1 MFIIRYSK
9 PINLRRKRDV
19 VPKIERE
26 EECFDCEPGGIEDDF
41 CLPDTCPE
49 RIIQPQF
56 PSATSSFP
64 PEQLEVIDACIEE
77 ANELLLTLGL
87 QQEEDGEVGED
98 DVLLQ
103 NLNTLKGQMV
113 EVIISCTEEDIESE
127 ETLTCENQFEKVCG
141 KFIYSGIDFIILHTK
156 DDETIWIPFAK
167 IRWMIQKEQEEVL
180 NEDQPLLNIDPCLRR
195 EITFNFGQIVPKS
208 PFLLKL
214 FFPLQLSFLLK
225 SFIDCDLCVKT
236 FDNKETQGTLV
247 KVPERSL
254 LIETPRKKKGIDFEK
269 ICYIKIEQ
277 PEIALLKC

>member
-9 PINLRRKRDV
+9 PINLRRKHDV
-19 VPKIERE
+19 IPKIERE
-26 EECFDCEPGGIEDDF
+26 EECFDCEPGGTEDDF

-64 PEQLEVIDACIEE
+64 PEQLAEIDACIEE

-87 QQEEDGEVGED
+87 QQEAEEVGEE

-103 NLNTLKGQMV
+103 NLNKLKGQMV
-113 EVIISCTEEDIESE
+113 EVTISCREEDIEPE
-127 ETLTCENQFEKVCG
+127 GTLTCENHDEKVHG
-141 KFIYSGIDFIILHTK
+141 KFIYNGIDFIILHTM
-156 DDETIWIPFAK
+156 DDETVWIPFAK
-167 IRWMIQKEQEEVL
+167 IRWMIQKEQEEIL
-180 NEDQPLLNIDPCLRR
+180 TEDQPLLNIDPCLRR

-225 SFIDCDLCVKT
+225 SFIDCTLRVKT
-236 FDNKETQGTLV
+236 FDNKETRGTLV
-247 KVPERSL
+247 KVTERSL
-254 LIETPRKKKGIDFEK
+254 LIETSRKKQGIDFEK
-269 ICYIKIEQ
+269 ICYIKMKQ
-277 PEIALLKC
+277 PEIASLKC

>member
-9 PINLRRKRDV
+9 PINLRRKHDV

-26 EECFDCEPGGIEDDF
+26 EECFDCEPGGTEDDF

-64 PEQLEVIDACIEE
+64 PEQLAEIDACIEE

-87 QQEEDGEVGED
+87 QQEAEEVEEE

-103 NLNTLKGQMV
+103 NLNKLKGQMV
-113 EVIISCTEEDIESE
+113 EVTISCREEDIEPE
-127 ETLTCENQFEKVCG
+127 GMLTCENHDEKVHG
-141 KFIYSGIDFIILHTK
+141 KFIYNGIDFIILYTM
-156 DDETIWIPFAK
+156 DDETVWIPFTK
-167 IRWMIQKEQEEVL
+167 IRWMIQKEQEEVF

-225 SFIDCDLCVKT
+225 SFIDCNLRVKT
-236 FDNKETQGTLV
+236 FDNKEIRGTLV
-247 KVPERSL
+247 KVTERSL
-254 LIETPRKKKGIDFEK
+254 LIETPRKKQGVDFEK
-269 ICYIKIEQ
+269 ICYIKMKQ
-277 PEIALLKC
+277 PEIASLKC

>member
-9 PINLRRKRDV
+9 PINLRRKHDV

-26 EECFDCEPGGIEDDF
+26 EECFDCEPGGTEDDF

-64 PEQLEVIDACIEE
+64 PEQLAEIDACIEK

-87 QQEEDGEVGED
+87 QQEEEEED

-103 NLNTLKGQMV
+103 NLHKLKGQMI
-113 EVIISCTEEDIESE
+113 EVTISCTEEDIEPE
-127 ETLTCENQFEKVCG
+127 GTLTCENHYEKVHG
-141 KFIYSGIDFIILHTK
+141 KFIYNGVDFIILHTM
-156 DDETIWIPFAK
+156 DDETVWIPFTK
-167 IRWMIQKEQEEVL
+167 IRWMIQKEQEEIL
-180 NEDQPLLNIDPCLRR
+180 NRDQPLLNIDPCLRR

-225 SFIDCDLCVKT
+225 SFIDCALCVKT
-236 FDNKETQGTLV
+236 FDNKETRGTLV
-247 KVPERSL
+247 KVTERSL
-254 LIETPRKKKGIDFEK
+254 LIETPRKKQGIDFEK
-269 ICYIKIEQ
+269 VCFIKMKQ
-277 PEIALLKC
+277 PEIALLKG

>member
-9 PINLRRKRDV
+9 PINLRRKHDV

-26 EECFDCEPGGIEDDF
+26 EECFDCEPGGTEDDF

-64 PEQLEVIDACIEE
+64 PEQLAEIDACIEE

-87 QQEEDGEVGED
+87 QQEAEEVGEE

-103 NLNTLKGQMV
+103 NLNKLKGQMV
-113 EVIISCTEEDIESE
+113 EVTISCREEDIELE
-127 ETLTCENQFEKVCG
+127 GMLTCENHNEKVYG
-141 KFIYSGIDFIILHTK
+141 KFIYNGIDFIILYTM
-156 DDETIWIPFAK
+156 DDETVWIPFTK
-167 IRWMIQKEQEEVL
+167 IRWMIQKEQEEVF
-180 NEDQPLLNIDPCLRR
+180 NENQPLLNIDPCLRR

-225 SFIDCDLCVKT
+225 SFIDCNLRVKT
-236 FDNKETQGTLV
+236 FDNKEIRGTLV
-247 KVPERSL
+247 KVTERSL
-254 LIETPRKKKGIDFEK
+254 LIETPRKKQGVDFEK
-269 ICYIKIEQ
+269 ICYIKMKQ
-277 PEIALLKC
+277 PEIASLKC